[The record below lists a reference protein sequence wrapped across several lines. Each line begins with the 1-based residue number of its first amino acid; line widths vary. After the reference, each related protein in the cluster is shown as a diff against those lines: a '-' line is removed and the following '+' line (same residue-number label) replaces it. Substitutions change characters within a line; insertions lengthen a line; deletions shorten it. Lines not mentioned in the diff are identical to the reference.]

1 MNEDANSTAIVAPIQ
16 AQGVPLVG
24 TQLRELVPAPRPTPL
39 PVALPVSKPKRAR
52 WRWRRL
58 ALALAAVLGLAG
70 GAFYVCRQSQSQL
83 PPGIAFG
90 DGRIE
95 ADEIDIDTKFAGR
108 IAEMLADEGDMVR
121 ASQVVSR
128 MDTRDLE
135 ASLRKSESQ
144 VQQAQQSLD
153 EARANVVQQTTQVT
167 LAQQQFDRTNTLV
180 AHGFATNEPLDQ
192 RRQALNSAIAALNAA
207 KDRVGEADRPIDAA
221 THDAELY
228 KINISDNTLVAP
240 RDGRIQY
247 RIANIG
253 EVLPAGGRV
262 FTMLDTA
269 QVYMDIYLPTSEAG
283 KVKIGADARI
293 LLDAVAGSAQGQLSG
308 PAPGRAA
315 LCHGDG
321 GLWHVDIGI
330 HEHPDRGSFRHSHTD
345 VRVGDAVLWHDDPG
359 FLAGRIRA
367 DCRACVSDDVL
378 RANQRRR
385 LHQGSGFFDLGA
397 NLVALTIF
405 IPILTGLNLM
415 LLRKQER

>member
-153 EARANVVQQTTQVT
+153 EARANVVQQTT
-167 LAQQQFDRTNTLV
+167 
-180 AHGFATNEPLDQ
+180 
-192 RRQALNSAIAALNAA
+192 
-207 KDRVGEADRPIDAA
+207 
-221 THDAELY
+221 
-228 KINISDNTLVAP
+228 
-240 RDGRIQY
+240 
-247 RIANIG
+247 
-253 EVLPAGGRV
+253 
-262 FTMLDTA
+262 
-269 QVYMDIYLPTSEAG
+269 
-283 KVKIGADARI
+283 
-293 LLDAVAGSAQGQLSG
+293 
-308 PAPGRAA
+308 
-315 LCHGDG
+315 
-321 GLWHVDIGI
+321 
-330 HEHPDRGSFRHSHTD
+330 
-345 VRVGDAVLWHDDPG
+345 
-359 FLAGRIRA
+359 
-367 DCRACVSDDVL
+367 
-378 RANQRRR
+378 
-385 LHQGSGFFDLGA
+385 
-397 NLVALTIF
+397 
-405 IPILTGLNLM
+405 
-415 LLRKQER
+415 